1 MIVLGDL
8 NGIIHIAENV
18 EALYKFITNGLGID
32 ESKQQKLVDEITYQF
47 SNADNSIGMLEAEN
61 DDLEERNAYLEDDV
75 ERLEYDNAD
84 LEDDVYRLEEEND
97 RLEAENEELR
107 NQLNGW

>member
-1 MIVLGDL
+1 MIARGDL
-8 NGIIHIAENV
+8 YEISHIAENV
-18 EALYKFITNGLGID
+18 EKLYNFITNELGID
-32 ESKQQKLVDEITYQF
+32 ESKQQKLVDEIIYQF

-97 RLEAENEELR
+97 ELQAENEELR
-107 NQLNGW
+107 NQLNG

>member
-8 NGIIHIAENV
+8 NGIRHIAENV
-18 EALYKFITNGLGID
+18 EELYNFITNELGID
-32 ESKQQKLVDEITYQF
+32 ESKQQKLVDEITFQF

-97 RLEAENEELR
+97 ELQDEIEELR
-107 NQLNGW
+107 NQLNG

>member
-1 MIVLGDL
+1 MIARGDL
-8 NGIIHIAENV
+8 YEIIHIAENA
-18 EALYKFITNGLGID
+18 EELYNFITNELGID

-47 SNADNSIGMLEAEN
+47 SKNDNSIGKLEADNEYLE
-61 DDLEERNAYLEDDV
+61 DLNADLEDDV
-75 ERLEYDNAD
+75 ERLEYINSD

-107 NQLNGW
+107 NQLNG